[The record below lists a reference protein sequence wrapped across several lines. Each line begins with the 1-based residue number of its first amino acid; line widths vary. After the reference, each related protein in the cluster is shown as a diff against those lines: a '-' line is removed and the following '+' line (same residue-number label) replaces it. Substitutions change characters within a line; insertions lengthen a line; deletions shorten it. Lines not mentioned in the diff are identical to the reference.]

1 VTTSA
6 ELDRPTIIVTPGA
19 ETATTLAVRNDSD
32 IVEAYEFEAL
42 GQCAQWTT
50 VEPARLSLYP
60 GTTENVTVRLRPP
73 RSPDVLAGEW
83 PLGVRV
89 IPVERP
95 KNTVVSESVVIIE
108 PFVQTNAELVPQRRR
123 GWRSA
128 RYSVSLLNL
137 GNTPV
142 SVSLTAA
149 ETENQL
155 RFRMPRLIPEI
166 GPGARESIKVRA
178 RARQL
183 IWFGTPV
190 TRVFRIGA
198 DPTADRPV
206 APDVSVPDVPV
217 RHDLDGELVQLPLLP
232 RWLLA
237 LLAALLALVIAWFML
252 VRPTIRS
259 AAGEAAEDRVQQM
272 AEEAS
277 QPAGTGPGGTGP
289 GGTGPGGGQP
299 PTGGTPTSQQP
310 AGGDP
315 ETGEDPRQLPAP
327 VGRQHSATIEVRTN
341 PGSRGVVRYT
351 IPEGTVFRITDI
363 LLANH
368 QGDEGLMTIV
378 FGERTVTTIALET
391 FRNQD
396 YHWVT
401 PIEVPAGA
409 TVDAV
414 VTCTKPGT
422 PATGVQARS
431 CLQLLN
437 VSGEL
442 IDLPR

>member
-6 ELDRPTIIVTPGA
+6 ELDRPTVVVTPGEEA
-19 ETATTLAVRNDSD
+19 ATTLAVRNDSD

-42 GQCAQWTT
+42 GQCAPWTT
-50 VEPARLSLYP
+50 VKPARLSLYP
-60 GTTENVTVRLRPP
+60 GTTENVTVLLRPP
-73 RSPDVLAGEW
+73 RSPDVPAGEW
-83 PLGVRV
+83 PLGIRV
-89 IPVERP
+89 LPVERP
-95 KNTVVSESVVIIE
+95 QNTVVSESIVIIE

-128 RYSVSLLNL
+128 RYSVSLRNL
-137 GNTPV
+137 GNTAV
-142 SVSLTAA
+142 TVSLSAA
-149 ETENQL
+149 ETEGQL
-155 RFRMPRLIPEI
+155 RFRVPRQIPEI
-166 GPGARESIKVRA
+166 GPGALESIRLRA
-178 RARQL
+178 RARKL

-190 TRVFRIGA
+190 TRAFRISA
-198 DPTADRPV
+198 DADTTTDRPG
-206 APDVSVPDVPV
+206 APDAPV

-259 AAGEAAEDRVQQM
+259 AAGEAAEDRVQQI

-277 QPAGTGPGGTGP
+277 QPGGTGTGA
-289 GGTGPGGGQP
+289 GGTG
-299 PTGGTPTSQQP
+299 TGGAQPQTGGAPTSQPP
-310 AGGDP
+310 AGGNP
-315 ETGEDPRQLPAP
+315 QPGEGAPQPAA

-341 PGSRGVVRYT
+341 PGTRGAVNYT
-351 IPEGTVFRITDI
+351 IPPGTVFRITDI
-363 LLANH
+363 LLANA

-378 FGERTVTTIALET
+378 FGERTITTIALET

-401 PIEVPAGA
+401 PIEVPEGA
-409 TVDAV
+409 NVNAI

-442 IDLPR
+442 VDLPR